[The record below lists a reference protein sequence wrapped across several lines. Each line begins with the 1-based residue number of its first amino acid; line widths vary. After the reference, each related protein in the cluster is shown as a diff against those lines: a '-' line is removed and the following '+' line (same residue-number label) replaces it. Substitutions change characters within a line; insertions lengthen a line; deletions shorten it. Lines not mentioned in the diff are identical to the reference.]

1 MTASRGGGLSGS
13 GRAFKSRHLHV
24 PFMTPVRDL
33 DGGQAQEIEE
43 QLFTTHRQQLPRH
56 VPVPLPRQDFWEMVR
71 ALLSSLDLEIQE
83 MVRKGSIDMRLQNLQ
98 KRQTNIRRIA
108 SELARKRM
116 VAMMQHAASQA
127 LRSGV
132 NPGMNQE
139 LPSLDWQRHDPA
151 EKAFYHALQ
160 LNVDRF
166 KKEIDWQ
173 GMQQGLLGEVM
184 MQPRT
189 HAPGTMQLDAFV
201 GEGTLTSGPPP
212 DLAFE
217 DTMEPLPQTKEDAE
231 ERWMDDAPWADE
243 EAYLLAD
250 MQEKTSAVAA
260 PTPTSTI
267 PGSSATAG
275 ANKHGAAMELAPSKK
290 PMDTIQDEPPHQE
303 SPGVSETTAMEPPA
317 EEGNI
322 RVRILETLP
331 EPVMDASGQPLT
343 LEAGDVH
350 FLDEGTAAWLTDAG
364 VAERAEL

>member
-1 MTASRGGGLSGS
+1 MNASSISRRFSNGRG
-13 GRAFKSRHLHV
+13 FKTRHFYV
-24 PFMTPVRDL
+24 GVMTPARDL
-33 DGGQAQEIEE
+33 DGAQAHEIEE

-56 VPVPLPRQDFWEMVR
+56 VPIPLPRQDFWEMVR
-71 ALLSSLDLEIQE
+71 ALLSNLDLEIQE

-132 NPGMNQE
+132 NPGMAQE

-173 GMQQGLLGEVM
+173 GMQQGLLGEIGT
-184 MQPRT
+184 QPII

-201 GEGTLTSGPPP
+201 GTGKISSEPPP

-217 DTMEPLPQTKEDAE
+217 DPLEPLPQTVEDAE

-250 MQEKTSAVAA
+250 MASMEASVPASKQDKD
-260 PTPTSTI
+260 
-267 PGSSATAG
+267 GSDASR
-275 ANKHGAAMELAPSKK
+275 KHGAAMELAPSKE
-290 PMDTIQDEPPHQE
+290 PVQTIVEEPPEQ
-303 SPGVSETTAMEPPA
+303 SEKTDATVENQND
-317 EEGNI
+317 ENI
-322 RVRILETLP
+322 RVRILETMP
-331 EPVMDASGQPLT
+331 EPIMDASGEPLA

-350 FLDEGTAAWLTDAG
+350 FLDEGTASWLIDAG
-364 VAERAEL
+364 VAEKAQL

>member
-1 MTASRGGGLSGS
+1 MSCLRHDKRVRVTGGRG
-13 GRAFKSRHLHV
+13 FKSRHLHV
-24 PFMTPVRDL
+24 HFMTPVRDL
-33 DGGQAQEIEE
+33 DGAQAQEIEE

-71 ALLSSLDLEIQE
+71 ALLSSLDLEIQA

-132 NPGMNQE
+132 NPGMGQE

-173 GMQQGLLGEVM
+173 GMQQGLLGEIM
-184 MQPRT
+184 TQPRT
-189 HAPGTMQLDAFV
+189 HAPGTMQLDAFI

-217 DTMEPLPQTKEDAE
+217 DNLEPLPATEDDAE
-231 ERWMDDAPWADE
+231 ERWMDDAPWVDE

-250 MQEKTSAVAA
+250 MADQPSAVDTPVAGSKPA
-260 PTPTSTI
+260 MPDSTPTM
-267 PGSSATAG
+267 
-275 ANKHGAAMELAPSKK
+275 KHGAAMELAPSKE
-290 PMDTIQDEPPHQE
+290 PLDQIEDEPVLEPE
-303 SPGVSETTAMEPPA
+303 PEPLVSETPHA
-317 EEGNI
+317 EEGNV
-322 RVRILETLP
+322 RVRILETMP
-331 EPVMDASGQPLT
+331 EPVMDTSGQPLV

-350 FLDEGTAAWLTDAG
+350 FLDEETAAWLTDAG

>member
-1 MTASRGGGLSGS
+1 MN
-13 GRAFKSRHLHV
+13 
-24 PFMTPVRDL
+24 PVRDL
-33 DGGQAQEIEE
+33 DGAQAQEIEE

-56 VPVPLPRQDFWEMVR
+56 VPIPLPRQDFWEMVR

-132 NPGMNQE
+132 NPNMAHE
-139 LPSLDWQRHDPA
+139 LPSLDWQRHDPS

-173 GMQQGLLGEVM
+173 GMQQGLLGEIM

-189 HAPGTMQLDAFV
+189 HAPGTMQLDAYV
-201 GEGTLTSGPPP
+201 GEGKITSRPPP

-217 DTMEPLPQTKEDAE
+217 DTMEPLPAAQEDAE

-250 MQEKTSAVAA
+250 MQGQADTDGASTAATEPVVPSAA
-260 PTPTSTI
+260 
-267 PGSSATAG
+267 
-275 ANKHGAAMELAPSKK
+275 KHGAAMELAPSKE
-290 PMDTIQDEPPHQE
+290 PIQTIQDEPP
-303 SPGVSETTAMEPPA
+303 TAAAEPA
-317 EEGNI
+317 ETPTPQDEDNV
-322 RVRILETLP
+322 RVRILETMP
-331 EPVMDASGQPLT
+331 EPVMDASGEPLV
-343 LEAGDVH
+343 LEVGDVH
-350 FLDEGTAAWLTDAG
+350 FLDEGMAAWLIDAG

>member
-1 MTASRGGGLSGS
+1 MN
-13 GRAFKSRHLHV
+13 
-24 PFMTPVRDL
+24 PVRDL
-33 DGGQAQEIEE
+33 DGAQAKEIEE

-56 VPVPLPRQDFWEMVR
+56 VPIPLPRQDFWEMVR

-116 VAMMQHAASQA
+116 VAMMQHAASQS
-127 LRSGV
+127 LRSGG
-132 NPGMNQE
+132 NPNMAQE
-139 LPSLDWQRHDPA
+139 LPSLDWQRHDPS

-173 GMQQGLLGEVM
+173 GMQQGLLGEIM

-189 HAPGTMQLDAFV
+189 HAPGTMQLDAYV
-201 GEGTLTSGPPP
+201 GEGKISSRPPP

-217 DTMEPLPQTKEDAE
+217 DTMEPLPAAEEDAE
-231 ERWMDDAPWADE
+231 ERWRDDAPWVDE

-250 MQEKTSAVAA
+250 MKRRDDAA
-260 PTPTSTI
+260 PIQTTVEHQQEAPV
-267 PGSSATAG
+267 
-275 ANKHGAAMELAPSKK
+275 KHGAAMELAPSKD
-290 PMDTIQDEPPHQE
+290 PIQTIQDEPPAAIPPE
-303 SPGVSETTAMEPPA
+303 PSTAQTDE
-317 EEGNI
+317 NV
-322 RVRILETLP
+322 RVRILETMP
-331 EPVMDASGQPLT
+331 EPVMDASGQPLM
-343 LEAGDVH
+343 LEVGDVH
-350 FLDEGTAAWLTDAG
+350 FLDEGMAAWLIDAG

>member
-1 MTASRGGGLSGS
+1 MN
-13 GRAFKSRHLHV
+13 
-24 PFMTPVRDL
+24 PVRDL
-33 DGGQAQEIEE
+33 DGAQAQEIEE

-56 VPVPLPRQDFWEMVR
+56 VPIPLPRQDFWEMVR

-132 NPGMNQE
+132 NPNMAHE
-139 LPSLDWQRHDPA
+139 LPSLDWQRHDPS

-173 GMQQGLLGEVM
+173 GMQQGLLGEIM

-189 HAPGTMQLDAFV
+189 HAPGTMQLDAYV
-201 GEGTLTSGPPP
+201 GEGKITSRPPP

-217 DTMEPLPQTKEDAE
+217 DTMEPLPATQEDAE

-250 MQEKTSAVAA
+250 MQGQADTDGASTAATEPVAPSAA
-260 PTPTSTI
+260 
-267 PGSSATAG
+267 
-275 ANKHGAAMELAPSKK
+275 KHGAAMELAPSKE
-290 PMDTIQDEPPHQE
+290 PIQTIQDEPP
-303 SPGVSETTAMEPPA
+303 TAAAEPA
-317 EEGNI
+317 ETPAPQDEDNV
-322 RVRILETLP
+322 RVRILETMP
-331 EPVMDASGQPLT
+331 EPVMDASGEPLV
-343 LEAGDVH
+343 LEVGDVH
-350 FLDEGTAAWLTDAG
+350 FLDEGVAAWLIDAG